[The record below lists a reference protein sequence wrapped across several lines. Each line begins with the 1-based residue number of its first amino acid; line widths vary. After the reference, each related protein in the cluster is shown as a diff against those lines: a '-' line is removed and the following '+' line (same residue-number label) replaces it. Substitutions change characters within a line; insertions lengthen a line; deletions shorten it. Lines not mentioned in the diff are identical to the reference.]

1 MHRNMTGT
9 KRKTASAAVLLSHNE
24 DSDQAAMAALLG
36 SIWNPS
42 CQLATIGTIG
52 ITVISIGR
60 DERHQLSKNMPIVN
74 WYQLLNLVGDCTR
87 R

>member
-1 MHRNMTGT
+1 MHRNMIGT
-9 KRKTASAAVLLSHNE
+9 KRKIASAAVLLSHNE

-36 SIWNPS
+36 SIWSPS

-60 DERHQLSKNMPIVN
+60 DERHQLSKTC
-74 WYQLLNLVGDCTR
+74 QS
-87 R
+87 